1 MGEPAFPREAADSER
16 AFVPLKDRLSKLFVR
31 ENGFVVST
39 EFLQRYFVVFTE
51 KMGWTFHRTR
61 DRW

>member
-1 MGEPAFPREAADSER
+1 MGEPVFLSEGADLEW
-16 AFVPLKDRLSKLFVR
+16 AFVLLKDRLSEVFCL
-31 ENGFVVST
+31 
-39 EFLQRYFVVFTE
+39 VFTE